1 MLVVL
6 GFVFLGLCIL
16 NTVGLLLSKFLTAAP
31 IAGLRRA
38 LGASKFD
45 IIRQHL
51 IEVVVVGLV
60 GGCAGLLFTL
70 VGLQFLKV
78 WLFAGGG
85 DMQSPDRVAMAG
97 SFVHMDLSM
106 VVVAISLSLL
116 TGLLTGLYPAI
127 RVGRLAPATFL
138 KTQ

>member
-1 MLVVL
+1 VL

-38 LGASKFD
+38 LGASRVD

-51 IEVVVVGLV
+51 IEVVLVGLL
-60 GGCAGLLFTL
+60 GGFAGLLLTFG
-70 VGLQFLKV
+70 GLQILKA
-78 WLFAGGG
+78 WLFTGGAEE
-85 DMQSPDRVAMAG
+85 MQSPDRVALAR
-97 SFVHMDLSM
+97 SFVHMDFSM
-106 VVVAISLSLL
+106 VLVAISLSLL
-116 TGLLTGLYPAI
+116 TGILAGLYPAI
-127 RVGRLAPATFL
+127 RIGRLAPSTFL